1 MKSEKLLAL
10 SIILGFLLLG
20 VILKFGNTPTVVVAG
35 TNPAAVISADNPD
48 APVAVLDGSDIVA
61 ASDDNPM
68 SPFFRKIKIGK
79 PVTFKNLAIFPVS
92 GLRGKLTGSLATFDE
107 AVAGKLIQITEIGNG
122 SVNELL
128 VENTSSRYIFI
139 MAGEI
144 LTGCKQD
151 RMLKDDILLPPHS
164 GKIKVAAYCTEHG
177 RWTSKSGSFSSEKT
191 ASNIGVRQAARAT
204 NEQAKVWENIEKT
217 QKSVAA
223 SPATGAMNE
232 TYKDEKVQSS
242 LAGYRKKFKDLPSL
256 YPDMDGV
263 IVAVNGEVIC
273 ADIFGDP
280 AVMQK
285 LYEKLLDSY
294 ILEALSRK
302 DDEGAATLNQAK
314 AFIKSAVSADYN
326 RVKTPGEG
334 NLWEIKSSKI
344 AGASIIYEKDLLHCE
359 LFPAVE
365 QPVEKPEDGGFQRQY
380 R

>member
-1 MKSEKLLAL
+1 MRNERFLAL

-20 VILKFGNTPTVVVAG
+20 FILKFGNTPIVVASG
-35 TNPAAVISADNPD
+35 TNPTAVVTADNPG
-48 APVAVLDGSDIVA
+48 APVAVVEGSDIMA

-68 SPFFRKIKIGK
+68 SPFFKKIKISK

-92 GLRGKLTGSLATFDE
+92 GLREKSTGSLASFDE
-107 AVAGKLIQITEIGNG
+107 AAAKKMILITEIGNG

-128 VENTSSRYIFI
+128 VENTSSKYIFI

-151 RMLKDDILLPPHS
+151 RMLKDDILIPPNS

-177 RWTSKSGSFSSEKT
+177 RWTSKSETFASQKT

-204 NEQAKVWENIEKT
+204 NEQGKVWAKIEKT
-217 QKSVAA
+217 QENVSA

-232 TYKDEKVQSS
+232 TYQDKKVQNSM
-242 LAGYRKKFKDLPSL
+242 ADYRKKFKDLPSL
-256 YPDMDGV
+256 YPDMNGV
-263 IVAVNGEVIC
+263 IVAVNGEVLC
-273 ADIFGDP
+273 ADIFGDSV
-280 AVMQK
+280 VMQK

-302 DDEGAATLNQAK
+302 DDDGKAGLNLAK
-314 AFIKSAVSADYN
+314 AFLKNAYSADYN
-326 RVKTPGEG
+326 RIKTPGEG

-344 AGASIIYEKDLLHCE
+344 AGASLIYEKDLLHCE
-359 LFPAVE
+359 LFPAIE
-365 QPVEKPEDGGFQRQY
+365 QPIEKPEDGGFQRQY
-380 R
+380 